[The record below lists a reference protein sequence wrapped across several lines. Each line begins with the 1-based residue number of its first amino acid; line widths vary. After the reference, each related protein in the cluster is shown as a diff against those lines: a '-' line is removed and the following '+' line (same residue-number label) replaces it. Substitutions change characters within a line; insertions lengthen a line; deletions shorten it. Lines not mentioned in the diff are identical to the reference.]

1 MSNEFKHPDFTG
13 WATKTNLLCTDGVTI
28 RQGAFKHND
37 QKRVPLVW
45 DHDRKSSDNILG
57 HAILSYSDEGVRT
70 RCFFNDTDRAKNAKI
85 AVQHGDLNSL
95 SIYANKLVKR
105 GNDVLDGDIGEVS
118 LVISGANSG
127 AVIDYVSM
135 NHSSFNEF
143 DDGEAIIYTN
153 VAIELEHSADSGT
166 TEEEEMPEATDKGDI
181 TLEEAYANLSDE
193 AKTLIDYF
201 VNEALLAAGVEV
213 DDDDKEIDETEKP
226 EAKPDGKAA
235 EKEIDETEKP
245 EAKPDGKAAEKD
257 ETGADKEPEDPSK
270 KDEEEEVKHHQE
282 GAVIHNVF
290 EGNQTPKEENHMSL
304 THSQVQTIVTDARD
318 RGSRLSASV
327 LSHADE
333 YGITNIDVL
342 FPEARSAEIYPEL
355 VKRRTEWVAEVLS
368 GVKKSPFAA
377 IKSLSADVTLETARA
392 KGYIKGSMKK
402 DEFFSLATR
411 RTTPTTIYKKQKLDR
426 DDILDITDF
435 DVVIWIKAEMRIM
448 LEEEIARAILIGDGR
463 ATADTDKIKD
473 PMSIADG
480 VGVRS
485 IMNDNDFYAY
495 HYVIPS
501 SATDDEIPDHL
512 VLAMLEYEGKG
523 SPTFYVGRRAL
534 ADLTLL
540 KDGDNRRLFPTRD
553 NLRDA
558 IGVGK
563 IVDVDVFSAV
573 PKLVGIITNLD
584 DYTMGANKGG
594 EINFFDDFDLDFNQE
609 KYLLETRIS
618 GALTKHR
625 SAIVVIRETAP
636 VVPTP

>member
-57 HAILSYSDEGVRT
+57 YAILSYNDDGVRT
-70 RCFFNDTDRAKNAKI
+70 RCFFNDTDRAQNAKI

-166 TEEEEMPEATDKGDI
+166 TEEEEMPETTDKGDI

-213 DDDDKEIDETEKP
+213 DVDDEEVEVDETEKP
-226 EAKPDGKAA
+226 EAKPD
-235 EKEIDETEKP
+235 D
-245 EAKPDGKAAEKD
+245 KAAEKD
-257 ETGADKEPEDPSK
+257 EAGADKEPEDPSK

-282 GAVIHNVF
+282 SAVIHNVF

-333 YGITNIDVL
+333 YGITNIGVL

-435 DVVIWIKAEMRIM
+435 DVVIWIKAEMQIM

-594 EINFFDDFDLDFNQE
+594 ELNFFDDFDLDFNQE

-625 SAIVVIRETAP
+625 AAIVVTRETAP

>member
-57 HAILSYSDEGVRT
+57 YAILSYNDDGVRT
-70 RCFFNDTDRAKNAKI
+70 RCFFNDTDRAQNAKI

-213 DDDDKEIDETEKP
+213 DVDDEEVEVDETEKP
-226 EAKPDGKAA
+226 EAKPD
-235 EKEIDETEKP
+235 D
-245 EAKPDGKAAEKD
+245 KAAEKD
-257 ETGADKEPEDPSK
+257 EAGADKEPEDPSK

-333 YGITNIDVL
+333 YGITNIGVL

-463 ATADTDKIKD
+463 VTSDTDKIKD

-485 IMNDNDFYAY
+485 IMNDHDFYAY

-594 EINFFDDFDLDFNQE
+594 ELNFFDDFDLDFNQE

-625 SAIVVIRETAP
+625 TAIVVIRETAP